1 MKPTFFAR
9 LCRYYLL
16 FSAGFIAFL
25 IALAILEKEGMPR
38 VWIGHLFMLATI
50 VLYATIGLLSRTSN
64 VLEYYVAGRK
74 VPAMFNGM
82 ATAADWISAASFISL
97 AGGLYLHGFDGL
109 AYIMGW
115 TGGYCLVALLIAPF
129 LRKFGQYT
137 IPDFL
142 AERYRSPNGNGRP
155 VRIIA
160 VCATIIVSFIYV
172 VAQIYAVGLIASRFT
187 GVDFSVGIFLGLAS
201 ILVCSFLGG
210 MRAITWT
217 QVAQYIIILVAF
229 LIPAIWL
236 AVKHSDNPIPQL
248 AYGKIL
254 AQLSAREQILE
265 KDPKEQQ
272 VRAIFKQRADEYQDK
287 LDGLPASWENGRLQA
302 QQRLDKIRLRN
313 ASLMDIR
320 NAERALIA
328 YPKSA
333 EDALQ
338 AWSEART
345 TNLERSLPMTPH
357 ATPFPAENREQSDIK
372 RNNFLALAFCLMLGT
387 AALPHLLMRSY
398 TTPSV
403 HASRISVFWTLF
415 FILLIYLTIPALAV
429 LVKYDIYT
437 ALVGSEFSQLPNWVS
452 YWANV
457 DKLNPLISIVD
468 TNRDGIVQ
476 LAEIAIDGD
485 VLVLATPEI
494 AGLPYVIS
502 GLVAAGGLAAALS
515 TADGL
520 LLAISNALS
529 HDVYYK
535 IVDPQASTQKRVTIS
550 KLLLLAVA
558 FIAAYIASQKPAD
571 ILSLVGAAFSLAAST
586 LFPALV
592 LGVFWKRANH
602 HGAIAGMLAG
612 FLVCLYYMLHTNPI
626 LGGSIA
632 NQWFHIAP
640 ISAGVFGVPAG
651 LITLYV
657 ISMLTRPPQR
667 QIGALVDYL
676 RTPESLA
683 APGLPPARNINGN
696 SGNNSNNSNNSN
708 SGNSSSS
715 R

>member
-1 MKPTFFAR
+1 MNQDSTFFAR
-9 LCRYYLL
+9 LSRYYLL
-16 FSAGFIAFL
+16 FTAGFGTFL
-25 IALAILEKEGMPR
+25 IALALLEKEGMPR

-50 VLYATIGLLSRTSN
+50 VLYASIGLISRTSN
-64 VLEYYVAGRK
+64 VLEYYVAGRR
-74 VPAMFNGM
+74 VPALFNGM

-115 TGGYCLVALLIAPF
+115 TGGYCLVALLIAPY

-142 AERYRSPNGNGRP
+142 AERYRRPGGSGRP

-160 VCATIIVSFIYV
+160 VCATILVSFIYV

-236 AVKHSDNPIPQL
+236 SVKHSDNPVPQL

-254 AQLSAREQILE
+254 AQLSASEARLEQDPREQE
-265 KDPKEQQ
+265 
-272 VRAIFKQRADEYQDK
+272 VRAIFRQRADEYDIK
-287 LDGLPASWENGRLQA
+287 LQGLPGSWESGRLAA

-333 EDALQ
+333 Q
-338 AWSEART
+338 EAQRLWASARAM
-345 TNLERSLPMTPH
+345 NLTRSRPITPH
-357 ATPFPAENREQSDIK
+357 ATPFPAPSREQSDIK
-372 RNNFLALAFCLMLGT
+372 RNNFLALTFCLMLGT
-387 AALPHLLMRSY
+387 AALPHILMRSY

-403 HASRISVFWTLF
+403 HATRVSVFWTLF

-437 ALVGSEFSQLPNWVS
+437 ALVGSDFAQLPNWVS

-468 TNRDGIVQ
+468 TNHDGIVQ

-535 IVDPQASTQKRVTIS
+535 IVDPNASTQKRVTIS

-558 FIAAYIASQKPAD
+558 FIAAYTASQKPAD

-602 HGAIAGMLAG
+602 SGAIVGMLTG

-626 LGGSIA
+626 LGGSAA

-640 ISAGVFGVPAG
+640 ISAGIFGVPAG
-651 LITLYV
+651 MAALYLVSWIT
-657 ISMLTRPPQR
+657 PKPQR
-667 QIGALVDYL
+667 YTLGLVDHL
-676 RTPESLA
+676 RAPE
-683 APGLPPARNINGN
+683 
-696 SGNNSNNSNNSN
+696 
-708 SGNSSSS
+708 
-715 R
+715 

>member
-1 MKPTFFAR
+1 LKPQRTYFQR
-9 LCRYYLL
+9 LRYYYSL
-16 FSAGFIAFL
+16 FTGGFACFL
-25 IALAILEKEGMPR
+25 IALAALEQEGMPR
-38 VWIGHLFMLATI
+38 VWIGYLFMFATI
-50 VLYATIGLLSRTSN
+50 VLYALIGVISRTSN
-64 VLEYYVAGRK
+64 VLEYYVAGRR

-115 TGGYCLVALLIAPF
+115 TGGYCLVALLIAPY
-129 LRKFGQYT
+129 LRKFAQYT

-142 AERYRSPNGNGRP
+142 AERYGGAESPEHGGRA
-155 VRIIA
+155 VRILA
-160 VCATIIVSFIYV
+160 VIATISVSFTYV

-229 LIPAIWL
+229 LIPAMWL
-236 AVKHSDNPIPQL
+236 SAKHSGNPIPQV
-248 AYGKIL
+248 AYGKL
-254 AQLSAREQILE
+254 LPKLSAREHVLQE
-265 KDPKEQQ
+265 DPKEAE
-272 VRAIFKQRADEYQDK
+272 VRAIYRQRAADFQARLK
-287 LDGLPASWENGRLQA
+287 TLPASWEAGRIDLQ
-302 QQRLDKIRLRN
+302 RKLDSVKTRN
-313 ASLMDIR
+313 ASLLEIR
-320 NAERALIA
+320 SAERELVA

-333 EDALQ
+333 DDAEQ
-338 AWSEART
+338 AWTEAREQY
-345 TNLERSLPMTPH
+345 LQRAEPITPH
-357 ATPFPAENREQSDIK
+357 ATPYPGDKESSDIK
-372 RNNFLALAFCLMLGT
+372 RNNFLALVFCLMLGT
-387 AALPHLLMRSY
+387 AALPHILMRSY

-403 HASRISVFWTLF
+403 HDTRVSVFWTLF

-429 LVKYDIYT
+429 LVKYDIYS
-437 ALVGSEFSQLPNWVS
+437 ALVGTDYAHLPNWVS
-452 YWANV
+452 YWTNV
-457 DKLNPLISIVD
+457 DKLNPLFSIND
-468 TNRDGIVQ
+468 INHDGVVQ
-476 LAEIAIDGD
+476 LAEITIDAD

-535 IVDPQASTQKRVTIS
+535 LVDRSASTQKRVTIS

-558 FIAAYIASQKPAD
+558 FIAAYAASTKPGD
-571 ILSLVGAAFSLAAST
+571 ILSLVGAAFSLAGST

-602 HGAIAGMLAG
+602 QGAIAGMAAG
-612 FLVCLYYMLHTNPI
+612 FLVCIYYMLHTSPV
-626 LGGSIA
+626 LGGSA
-632 NQWFHIAP
+632 AGQWFHIAP
-640 ISAGVFGVPAG
+640 ISAGIFGVPAG
-651 LITLYV
+651 V
-657 ISMLTRPPQR
+657 LTIIVVSLLTPAPGR
-667 QIGALVDYL
+667 QTAALVDYI
-676 RTPESLA
+676 RAPEQ
-683 APGLPPARNINGN
+683 
-696 SGNNSNNSNNSN
+696 
-708 SGNSSSS
+708 
-715 R
+715 

>member
-1 MKPTFFAR
+1 MNAPRNAAR
-9 LCRYYLL
+9 AYFRRLSRYYLL
-16 FSAGFIAFL
+16 FSAGFAAFL
-25 IALAILEKEGMPR
+25 LALAILEQEGMPR
-38 VWIGHLFMLATI
+38 IWIGYLFMLATI
-50 VLYATIGLLSRTSN
+50 VLYASIGVLSRTSN
-64 VLEYYVAGRK
+64 VTEYYVAGRR

-115 TGGYCLVALLIAPF
+115 TGGYCLVALLIAPY
-129 LRKFGQYT
+129 LRKFSQYT

-142 AERYRSPNGNGRP
+142 AARYGGGAGGRGAP
-155 VRIIA
+155 VRLIA
-160 VCATIIVSFIYV
+160 VGATIIVSFTYV

-229 LIPAIWL
+229 LIPAMFL
-236 AVKHSDNPIPQL
+236 SVKHSDNPLPQL

-254 AQLSAREQILE
+254 PQLSAREVVLE
-265 KDPKEQQ
+265 HDPKELE
-272 VRAIFKQRADEYQDK
+272 VRAIFRQRAAGYAAK
-287 LDGLPASWENGRLQA
+287 LAALPASWEQGRLAARRQ
-302 QQRLDKIRLRN
+302 LDAARARN
-313 ASLMDIR
+313 ATLQDIR

-328 YPKSA
+328 YPKSP
-333 EDALQ
+333 D
-338 AWSEART
+338 EARALWQGART
-345 TNLERSLPMTPH
+345 LNLARAEPITPH
-357 ATPFPAENREQSDIK
+357 AQPFPAADRDASDVK
-372 RNNFLALAFCLMLGT
+372 RNNFLALVFCLMLGT
-387 AALPHLLMRSY
+387 AALPHILMRSY

-403 HASRISVFWTLF
+403 DATRVSVCWALF
-415 FILLIYLTIPALAV
+415 FILLIYLTLPALAV

-437 ALVGSEFSQLPNWVS
+437 ALVGSDYAHLPSWVA

-457 DKLNPLISIVD
+457 DKATPLISIVD

-476 LAEIAIDGD
+476 LAEIAIDAD

-535 IVDPQASTQKRVTIS
+535 VVDPGASTQKRVTIS

-558 FIAAYIASQKPAD
+558 FIAAYAASQKPAD

-602 HGAIAGMLAG
+602 QGAIAGMLAG
-612 FLVCLYYMLHTNPI
+612 FLVCLTYMARGT
-626 LGGSIA
+626 LGGA
-632 NQWFHIAP
+632 ELWWHIAP
-640 ISAGVFGVPAG
+640 MSAGVFGVPAG
-651 LITLYV
+651 LAAALLV
-657 ISMLTRPPQR
+657 SALTAPPNAR
-667 QIGALVDYL
+667 SAALVEHI
-676 RTPESLA
+676 RAPE
-683 APGLPPARNINGN
+683 
-696 SGNNSNNSNNSN
+696 
-708 SGNSSSS
+708 
-715 R
+715 